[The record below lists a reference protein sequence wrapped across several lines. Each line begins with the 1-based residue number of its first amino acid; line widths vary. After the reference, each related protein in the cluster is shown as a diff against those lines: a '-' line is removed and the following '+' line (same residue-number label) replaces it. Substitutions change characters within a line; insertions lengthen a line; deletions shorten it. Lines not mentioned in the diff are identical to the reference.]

1 LIPGNEGKEA
11 QTMHQYKELSD
22 FATALDIK
30 MAIVEVQAGETD
42 KEAWERHLQDH
53 PYDADAMV
61 KVFNQPQ
68 IMRQTSHA

>member
-1 LIPGNEGKEA
+1 LTPGNEGKEA
-11 QTMHQYKELSD
+11 QTMHQYKELYD
-22 FATALDIK
+22 FATVLDIK

-53 PYDADAMV
+53 PYDTDAMV

-68 IMRQTSHA
+68 IMR